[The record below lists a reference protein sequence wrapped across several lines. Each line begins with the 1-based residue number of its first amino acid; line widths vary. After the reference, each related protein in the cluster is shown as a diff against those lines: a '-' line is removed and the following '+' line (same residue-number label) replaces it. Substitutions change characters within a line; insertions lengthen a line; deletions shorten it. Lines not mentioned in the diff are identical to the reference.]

1 LGLESEAAKDAD
13 IVARPFAAIIR
24 FKIKKAASAAALE
37 PLLIRAHPLTVNAS
51 EEAPTDPPQEA

>member
-37 PLLIRAHPLTVNAS
+37 PLLIRAHPFAVNAS
-51 EEAPTDPPQEA
+51 DEALTEPPRQA